1 MVEESQSSEG
11 ADRADASRSAPNTR
25 KPPAVRGYS
34 YAQRSALRLF
44 GVVLGVPLGLA
55 LLVICALVARLA
67 VGPLSI
73 NWLADSIRERL
84 GERLYYAYDVEFSD
98 VLLDWSKGGGAL
110 GLRLEGVK
118 IHDYSKEVIGE
129 VPALVAE
136 VPLGALLS
144 GRTTPTELRLER
156 PAIRWL
162 ATTGGAVKFDIGGSR
177 PGISGKILEDI
188 MILLAAA
195 PGSAPEVDQ
204 ERPTAPTL
212 VLEDAD
218 ITIGSEVDGSTLHA
232 PAARIVASPDGAGVR
247 TVYDLTLDGTS
258 GAPARLLA
266 RSLFRTADQR
276 IALEVEVSGVRP
288 RELVAL
294 VPVLGPISG
303 LDAPASGTVALEMD
317 KYFTIG
323 SGSFDVTFGPGR
335 LRHVGWGLDVPVES
349 GHLAGQLA
357 DSARDVAFET
367 VFLDFGS
374 TTLSGRLDIDGD
386 GQRQRF
392 GLDATISALDRAA
405 VARQWPA
412 TVRGNAAYWLG
423 MTPEAMAPLRLTLT
437 GSHGVADDALLVDGV
452 IEPPPTRVRVAGTL
466 AAPMIDVA
474 P

>member
-1 MVEESQSSEG
+1 MVDDLRSSAGEG
-11 ADRADASRSAPNTR
+11 RANRSHPAPPFGSRHASRGRSTAR
-25 KPPAVRGYS
+25 
-34 YAQRSALRLF
+34 QSALRVF
-44 GVVLGVPLGLA
+44 GIILGAPLGLA

-67 VGPLSI
+67 FGPLSI
-73 NWLADSIRERL
+73 NWFADSIREQL
-84 GERLYYAYDVEFSD
+84 GEHLYYAYDVEFSD
-98 VLLDWSKGGGAL
+98 VLLDWTRGGSAL

-129 VPALVAE
+129 VPAIEAE
-136 VPLGALLS
+136 VRLGALLA
-144 GRTTPTELRLER
+144 GRTTPAELRLEH

-195 PGSAPEVDQ
+195 PGAASDSDQ
-204 ERPTAPTL
+204 ERQTAPTL
-212 VLEDAD
+212 VLADAD

-247 TVYDLTLDGTS
+247 TVYDLTLDGAT

-266 RSLFRTADQR
+266 RSLFRTSDQR

-294 VPVLGPISG
+294 VPALRPIAG
-303 LDAPASGTVALEMD
+303 LDAPASGTVSLDMD

-323 SGSFDVTFGPGR
+323 SGTFDVTFGPGR
-335 LRHVGWGLDVPVES
+335 LSHAEWGLDVPVES
-349 GHLAGQLA
+349 GRLAGQLA
-357 DSARDVAFET
+357 DSARDAAFET
-367 VFLDFGS
+367 VLLDFGDAA
-374 TTLSGRLDIDGD
+374 LSGRLDIDGD
-386 GQRQRF
+386 GRRQRF
-392 GLDATISALDRAA
+392 GLDATISGLDRAA
-405 VARQWPA
+405 VARRWPA
-412 TVRGNAAYWLG
+412 AVRGNAAFWLG
-423 MTPEAMAPLRLTLT
+423 TATDSAAPLKLTLT
-437 GSHGVADDALLVDGV
+437 GSHAMADDGLLVEGIIDG
-452 IEPPPTRVRVAGTL
+452 PPTRVQVTGTL